1 MSHSTNHKIITYI
14 LAVTLIV
21 IGSSFILGGH
31 TRYIENAFGFYS
43 MTGIY
48 SSQSLGL
55 FWGGFCM
62 LTGTTLAAAPYL
74 SALRRPQFG
83 LIMLLSVFML
93 LTLFDFG
100 RWIAEHGG
108 FPVIGSGQG
117 IIKYFAL
124 LPLAFYL
131 CFGTRITERTHALM
145 NYIPVAIVLFWIGG
159 MKFLELEAKAIVPLV
174 ETSPFMSWLYALFSV
189 QTASDLIG
197 IYDLVFAILLG
208 IGIWFRKRY
217 LVLIGL
223 AGTGAVFIMTQT
235 FLFTAEGG
243 FSDTSLIDGLGLFII
258 KDLWFIC
265 NLIIIFEYARGCED
279 TSAEL

>member
-43 MTGIY
+43 MTGMY
-48 SSQSLGL
+48 SSKSLGL
-55 FWGGFCM
+55 FWGGFCL
-62 LTGTTLAAAPYL
+62 LTGITLAAAPYL

-83 LIMLLSVFML
+83 LLILLSAIML
-93 LTLFDFG
+93 LTLFDSG

-131 CFGTRITERTHALM
+131 CFGTRFTERTHALM

-174 ETSPFMSWLYALFSV
+174 ETSPFMSWLYTLFSV

-208 IGIWFRKRY
+208 VGIWLRKRY
-217 LVLIGL
+217 IVLLGI
-223 AGTGAVFIMTQT
+223 AATGAVFIMTQT
-235 FLFTAEGG
+235 FLFSAQGG
-243 FSDTSLIDGLGLFII
+243 FADTTLIDGLGLFII

-265 NLIIIFEYARGCED
+265 NLFIIFEYARGCED
-279 TSAEL
+279 TAAEK